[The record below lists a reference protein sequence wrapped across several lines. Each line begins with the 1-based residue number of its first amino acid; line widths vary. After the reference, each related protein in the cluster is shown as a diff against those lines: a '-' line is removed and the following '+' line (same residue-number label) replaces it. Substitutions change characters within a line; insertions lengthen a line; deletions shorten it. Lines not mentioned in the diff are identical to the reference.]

1 MSLIKSSFLLVGPW
15 PPQLKELGAEIV
27 PDLGEAKRLLKTHV
41 FQVIGLS
48 VTSLVEKKFHEI
60 YQEILQASPAT
71 QLIAVIPPNYPSDQI
86 ASLHGQYRFY
96 KIFSQYFF
104 EGIESELYLTLEY
117 SRQRQQD
124 EELLKLVNEQR
135 QQLLHLQSEL
145 EQRVE
150 KRTKY
155 LTESRRKLFITNS
168 RIEGFR
174 KSLMSVHQSTSL
186 PDIERLLSANLSTIV
201 DLAWIRIFFKPQD
214 LEFEKQ
220 VQQKLTFTILKIPLY
235 VSHEQIGAIF
245 FMRSVDKTFLKD
257 EEDFLTRVA
266 EAVSLALD
274 RIQKF
279 RALENVKEQWENT
292 FNALSEPVVIID
304 TNYDVVQINRSG
316 QKSSGLKCY
325 EQVFQ
330 RTTPCEGCLRG
341 ENFKL
346 KNQSSTFEVFSQ
358 ALTLENQGAPVFVNF
373 YHDISEKSLIE
384 QQILDSARMAE
395 LGTIGSSIAHE
406 LNNPLGGILTFSQL
420 LKMELPKDHP
430 LYPDILAIEQGAQR
444 CKEIIQNLLGF
455 SRNPGADQI
464 AKVDL
469 FEICDRAFKITAL
482 KAKALGIQIDLQF
495 QKNDF
500 YLQGH
505 FNLLAQAIQN
515 ILQLAFHQLEL
526 SSAPNKKISLALVGT
541 ELFIR
546 SSEKMVTD
554 GKNIHGL
561 GLPVA
566 QQILHDHSATLD
578 ISPGQSGEWQAKI
591 SFQRPVLLA

>member
-1 MSLIKSSFLLVGPW
+1 MSPLKSSFLLVGPW
-15 PPQLKELGAEIV
+15 PPQLRELGAELAS
-27 PDLGEAKRLLKTHV
+27 DLNEAKRFLKTHV

-48 VTSLVEKKFHEI
+48 VTVLLEKKFQEI
-60 YQEILQASPAT
+60 YQEILSEHPAT
-71 QLIAVIPPNYPSDQI
+71 QFIAVIPPDYSTEKI
-86 ASLHGQYRFY
+86 AQLHGQFRFY
-96 KIFSQYFF
+96 KVFSQYLFD
-104 EGIESELYLTLEY
+104 GIESELYLTLEY
-117 SRQRQQD
+117 SRQRLQD

-135 QQLLHLQSEL
+135 QKLLHLQAEL
-145 EQRVE
+145 EDRVE

-186 PDIERLLSANLSTIV
+186 PDIERLLSANLSSIV
-201 DLAWIRIFFKPQD
+201 DLAWIRIFFRPQD

-220 VQQKLTFTILKIPLY
+220 VQQKLTFNILKIPLY
-235 VSHEQIGAIF
+235 VSHEQIGSIF
-245 FMRSVDKTFLKD
+245 FMRSIDKSFLKD
-257 EEDFLTRVA
+257 EEDFLSRVA

-279 RALENVKEQWENT
+279 RELENVKEQWANT

-304 TNYDVVQINRSG
+304 TNYDMIQSNRSG

-325 EQVFQ
+325 EQLFK
-330 RTTPCEGCLRG
+330 RTSPCENCSRG
-341 ENFKL
+341 QNFRL
-346 KNQSSTFEVFSQ
+346 KSEESTFEVFSQ
-358 ALTLENQGAPVFVNF
+358 SLSLEAQSPPVFVNF
-373 YHDISEKSLIE
+373 YHDITEKSQME

-420 LKMELPKDHP
+420 LKMELPPDHP
-430 LYPDILAIEQGAQR
+430 LYPDIAAIEQGAQR

-464 AKVDL
+464 SEVDL
-469 FEICDRAFKITAL
+469 FDVCERAFKISEL
-482 KAKALGIQIDLQF
+482 KSKSLGVKTEIHFPKNQF
-495 QKNDF
+495 K
-500 YLQGH
+500 LRGH

-515 ILQLAFHQLEL
+515 VVQIAFEQIAQNQPSQKSIVMDFEGTDLILRSPVPVSSDLA
-526 SSAPNKKISLALVGT
+526 
-541 ELFIR
+541 
-546 SSEKMVTD
+546 KM
-554 GKNIHGL
+554 HGL

-566 QQILHDHSATLD
+566 QQILHDHSASLD
-578 ISPGQSGEWQAKI
+578 ISPGQNGEWQAKI
-591 SFQRPVLLA
+591 SFQRPVLLP